1 MLAEPCGSPEVP
13 VLNHVYLNPYP
24 GCNLHCAHCWV
35 NEGVAGASMDVSS
48 WETVMREAAE
58 IGARFAKF
66 TGGEPLL
73 HPRFPDLYRI
83 AHGIF
88 PEVAFETNGTITH
101 PDLFR
106 ILSQMPPHQ
115 VSVSLDSSWPDPH
128 DAFRGVKGSWR
139 RTVGF
144 MNGLVSE
151 AGVSPQVIMS
161 VSRPDR
167 KAVADMVAFLD
178 RSGVSSLK
186 INLIT
191 PVGRGAA
198 AHFADADRI
207 AESVEFL
214 KWVSSEFPPC
224 VIPDAPHAFIPV
236 NRLASTGRCSVL
248 NLLGILPDGTV
259 SFCGIAYSL
268 PQLAMGKWPERR
280 LKDIWENS
288 PLLSELRRSLRED
301 GRGICSRCVHW
312 KSCLGKCIMENYSI
326 GGSFASSHRFCELAY
341 AAGLF
346 PASRTHG

>member
-1 MLAEPCGSPEVP
+1 
-13 VLNHVYLNPYP
+13 
-24 GCNLHCAHCWV
+24 
-35 NEGVAGASMDVSS
+35 MDVPP
-48 WETVMREAAE
+48 WESVMREAADM
-58 IGARFAKF
+58 GARFAKF

-88 PEVAFETNGTITH
+88 PEVAFETNGTVTH
-101 PDLFR
+101 PELFS
-106 ILSQMPPHQ
+106 LLAEMPPYQ
-115 VSVSLDSSWPDPH
+115 VSVSLDSSRPGVH
-128 DAFRGVKGSWR
+128 DAFRGVEGSWR
-139 RTVGF
+139 RTVDF
-144 MNGLVSE
+144 INGLISG
-151 AGVSPQVIMS
+151 AAVSPQVIMS

-178 RSGVSSLK
+178 GSGVSSLK

-198 AHFADADRI
+198 SHFADPDHI
-207 AESVEFL
+207 AESIDFL
-214 KWVSSEFPPC
+214 KWVYSEFPPC

-268 PQLAMGKWPERR
+268 PRLAMGTWPEKR

-288 PLLSELRRSLRED
+288 PLLAKLRKDLREHD
-301 GRGICSRCVHW
+301 RGICSRCVHSN
-312 KSCLGKCIMENYSI
+312 SCLGKCVMENYSV
-326 GGSFASSHRFCELAY
+326 GGSFASPHRFCDLADRL
-341 AAGLF
+341 GLF